1 MKLYAAVCIFF
12 LTTFVYADNNASMS
26 PENNITFETQTK
38 EITRLQEKVKEL
50 ETELASYKK
59 VKPVAIKAL
68 IPKKMILTRKEN
80 THRKEFTF
88 SAEIPK
94 KLSAYYTADLQTLDV
109 LKENLESNG
118 FTVLATDEILKG
130 KTVVS
135 FTNEALRN
143 SNSFL
148 SVLHL
153 LINRDKEIRVQNP
166 SYFAAAFLQD
176 QYKYGDFNA
185 TLKDLESVLG
195 KMYEVEEQYNSADLS
210 EYHFMFGMPSVNDTI
225 LVAKDENLTT
235 KLKQTDKSVY
245 ISYVLDL
252 PNGSTLVG
260 HKLPDE
266 TYQYLEKIN
275 AEHNAQIFPY
285 EVMIK
290 NGRAVMLSPKYYLA
304 LSLPLL
310 SMTDFLKIVSAPE
323 AIINDIKKAYK

>member
-1 MKLYAAVCIFF
+1 MKLYAAVFIFF
-12 LTTFVYADNNASMS
+12 LTTFLYADNNTSM
-26 PENNITFETQTK
+26 PTENNTTFETQTK
-38 EITRLQEKVKEL
+38 EITRLKKKVKEL
-50 ETELASYKK
+50 EEELAVYKQ
-59 VKPVAIKAL
+59 VKPVAIKTA
-68 IPKKMILTRKEN
+68 IAQKKMHGKKEN
-80 THRKEFTF
+80 THRKEFIF
-88 SAEIPK
+88 STEVPK
-94 KLSAYYTADLQTLDV
+94 KLSAYYTADLQTIDV

-143 SNSFL
+143 TNSFL

-153 LINRDKEIRVQNP
+153 LINTDKEIRVQNP

-176 QYKYGDFNA
+176 KYTYGDFNT
-185 TLKDLESVLG
+185 TLKDLASALG
-195 KMYEVEEQYNSADLS
+195 TMYEVEEQYSSADLP
-210 EYHFMFGMPSVNDTI
+210 EYHFMFGMPTVNDTI
-225 LVAKDENLTT
+225 LVAKDENLTA
-235 KLKQTDKSVY
+235 KLRKTDMRTY
-245 ISYVLDL
+245 ISYILDL

-275 AEHNAQIFPY
+275 AENNAQIFPY

-290 NGRAVMLSPKYYLA
+290 NDRAVMLSPKYYLA

-323 AIINDIKKAYK
+323 AIINGIKEAYK

>member
-1 MKLYAAVCIFF
+1 MRRYALVCIFF
-12 LTTFVYADNNASMS
+12 LTTLIYADTNTSMP
-26 PENNITFETQTK
+26 PENNATFEAQTK
-38 EITRLQEKVKEL
+38 EITRLQERVQAL

-59 VKPVAIKAL
+59 VKPVAIKAA
-68 IPKKMILTRKEN
+68 IPKKTILDKKEN
-80 THRKEFTF
+80 TQKKVFTF
-88 SAEIPK
+88 SNEAPK
-94 KLSAYYTADLQTLDV
+94 KMSAYYTAALQTPDV

-135 FTNEALRN
+135 FTNEALQN
-143 SNSFL
+143 SNSFI

-153 LINRDKEIRVQNP
+153 LINSDKEIRVQNP
-166 SYFAAAFLQD
+166 SYFAAAYLQD
-176 QYKYGDFNA
+176 KYKYGDFNT
-185 TLKDLESVLG
+185 TLRDLESVLG
-195 KMYEVEEQYNSADLS
+195 TMYEVEDQYNFSDLP

-225 LVAKDENLTT
+225 LVAKDDNLTEQV
-235 KLKQTDKSVY
+235 KQRDMRQY

-260 HKLPDE
+260 HKLPDT
-266 TYQYLEKIN
+266 TYQYLEKIK
-275 AEHNAQIFPY
+275 AENNAQIFPY

-290 NGRAVMLSPKYYLA
+290 DGRAVMLSPKYYLA

>member
-1 MKLYAAVCIFF
+1 MKLYAAVFIFF
-12 LTTFVYADNNASMS
+12 LTTFVYADNNTSM
-26 PENNITFETQTK
+26 PTENNITFETQTK
-38 EITRLQEKVKEL
+38 EITRLKEKVKEL
-50 ETELASYKK
+50 EAELASYKK
-59 VKPVAIKAL
+59 VKPVAIKAT
-68 IPKKMILTRKEN
+68 IPEKMILTKKEN
-80 THRKEFTF
+80 TQRKVFTF

-109 LKENLESNG
+109 LKANLESNG

-130 KTVVS
+130 KMVVS

-153 LINRDKEIRVQNP
+153 LINTDKEIRVQNP

-176 QYKYGDFNA
+176 KYKYGDFNT
-185 TLKDLESVLG
+185 TLKDLESALG
-195 KMYEVEEQYNSADLS
+195 KLYEVEEQYNSADLPG
-210 EYHFMFGMPSVNDTI
+210 YHFMFGMPSVNDTI
-225 LVAKDENLTT
+225 LVAKDNNLTA
-235 KLKQTDKSVY
+235 KLKETDVRAH

-252 PNGSTLVG
+252 PNGSVLVG
-260 HKLPDE
+260 HKLPDT

-275 AEHNAQIFPY
+275 AENNAQIFPY